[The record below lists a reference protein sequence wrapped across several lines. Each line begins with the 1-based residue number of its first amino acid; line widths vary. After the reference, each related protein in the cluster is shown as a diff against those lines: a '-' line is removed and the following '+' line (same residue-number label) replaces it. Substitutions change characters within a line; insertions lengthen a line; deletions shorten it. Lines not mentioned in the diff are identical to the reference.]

1 MKSKKSHCMLGG
13 GEEVSKIWDPFAM
26 QIPTGRG
33 VGGKSSAKLVKML
46 ILSTA
51 WPGTGAR
58 LCSDS
63 AFALLSHEG
72 LRFAIN
78 NADLRRPP

>member
-1 MKSKKSHCMLGG
+1 MLGG
-13 GEEVSKIWDPFAM
+13 GEEASKICDSFAM
-26 QIPTGRG
+26 QIPTGCG

-51 WPGTGAR
+51 RPGTGTR

-63 AFALLSHEG
+63 AFALLFHGG
-72 LRFAIN
+72 LHFVIN
-78 NADLRRPP
+78 NADLRRPPWAAS